1 MTALQ
6 VGAPGERHFGT
17 VKKCYPCCRIK
28 VLPML
33 PVDQR
38 KPVLS
43 QGAER
48 FFISQIGFSAP
59 CYCNGPLIS
68 CVKASCHPEPTEQR
82 EPCRTRGNEVGPS
95 KRVREV
101 RSKRISRGIPLPRD
115 LLSTQGKNHH
125 GRKDGGRE
133 ILRLRLRM
141 TSSALNL
148 LAGRH
153 SNVCRLPWFGLSRSA
168 LHTGMAIAGE
178 RCRRR
183 ATTVRRKKP
192 WA

>member
-48 FFISQIGFSAP
+48 CFIKKLVFPNPAGHANCAALTPATYISHDASPSVRLTKTTDQKAVEGNRHMPDRRP
-59 CYCNGPLIS
+59 CLT
-68 CVKASCHPEPTEQR
+68 KT
-82 EPCRTRGNEVGPS
+82 
-95 KRVREV
+95 
-101 RSKRISRGIPLPRD
+101 
-115 LLSTQGKNHH
+115 
-125 GRKDGGRE
+125 
-133 ILRLRLRM
+133 
-141 TSSALNL
+141 
-148 LAGRH
+148 
-153 SNVCRLPWFGLSRSA
+153 
-168 LHTGMAIAGE
+168 IA
-178 RCRRR
+178 R
-183 ATTVRRKKP
+183 
-192 WA
+192 

>member
-1 MTALQ
+1 MALMQSGRNSGALAARGSADLMTALQ

-82 EPCRTRGNEVGPS
+82 E
-95 KRVREV
+95 
-101 RSKRISRGIPLPRD
+101 
-115 LLSTQGKNHH
+115 
-125 GRKDGGRE
+125 
-133 ILRLRLRM
+133 
-141 TSSALNL
+141 
-148 LAGRH
+148 
-153 SNVCRLPWFGLSRSA
+153 
-168 LHTGMAIAGE
+168 
-178 RCRRR
+178 
-183 ATTVRRKKP
+183 
-192 WA
+192 